1 MKSFLNHIRKMDWV
15 LIFTSA
21 ILVVF
26 GIVAIYSSSLRS
38 GDFSNLWKQVGFF
51 IAGIFLMFLVSFID
65 NRTIRENPPV
75 ILSLYFLCILFLMGL
90 FFFAPEIRGIKSWY
104 KIGIFSFDP
113 IEPTKVVLILIL
125 AKYFSKRHVELYKIK
140 HIILSGF
147 YALIPAVLIF
157 LQPEIGSIII
167 IGAIWMGILLVS
179 GIKVRDFLLLCLT
192 FTLFFSLSWAFIL
205 KDYQKSRVFNFIAP
219 HEDPLGEGWSQN
231 QARISIGSGG
241 ILGKGI
247 GKGSQTQYGF
257 LPEPQTDFVFSVIG
271 EEAGLWGTGALFL
284 LFGMLYYRI
293 LKIALNARSNF
304 SRLFATGLA
313 ISIFFQMA
321 INIGMNLGLLPVIGI
336 PLPLVSYGG
345 SNLLFTFIALG
356 ILQNMKI
363 TEA

>member
-15 LIFTSA
+15 LIFTSV

-26 GIVAIYSSSLRS
+26 GIVAIYSSSLRG

-51 IAGIFLMFLVSFID
+51 IASILLMFLVSFVD
-65 NRTIRENPPV
+65 NRTIRENPSIV
-75 ILSLYFLCILFLMGL
+75 LSLYFLCLLLLIGL

-140 HIILSGF
+140 HIILSGL

-157 LQPEIGSIII
+157 LQPEFGSVII
-167 IGAIWMGILLVS
+167 IGAIWIGILMVS
-179 GIKVRDFLLLCLT
+179 GIRVRDFLLLCLVFALT
-192 FTLFFSLSWAFIL
+192 FSLSWTFVL
-205 KDYQKSRVFNFIAP
+205 KDYQKNRVFNFIAP
-219 HEDPLGEGWSQN
+219 QENLLGEGWSQN
-231 QARISIGSGG
+231 QAKISIGSGG

-257 LPEPQTDFVFSVIG
+257 LPEPQTDFIFSAIG
-271 EEAGLWGTGALFL
+271 EETGLWGTSLLFI

-345 SNLLFTFIALG
+345 SNLLFAFIALG